1 MGLSYL
7 FFPGCSYET
16 AAGYRESAEAVCRAV
31 EVELKELP
39 EWNCCGASAV
49 FSLDRAE
56 GVWLAARLA
65 ALAGREGKLEIVS
78 GCNGCISALKKG
90 KKLLLQDKGLMEQV
104 RVRLKKENLKLD
116 PADIKDLRVRHLL
129 EIFVQDVPV
138 QFWAKERPKPKF
150 KVAPYY
156 GCLFSRPDGEI
167 DDNEHPILLESFI
180 SLLGLDVVE
189 HSMGTACCGASHS
202 LPHKAAVSVLVERI
216 IRGIQ
221 TNNADLATVICPL
234 CQFNLDS
241 IQANFDLP
249 PLPILYFT
257 QVAGLGMGLPVSS
270 LGLNKLLVPLKEA

>member
-16 AAGYRESAEAVCRAV
+16 AAGYRESTESVCLAVN
-31 EVELKELP
+31 VELKEIP
-39 EWNCCGASAV
+39 GWNCCGASAV
-49 FSLDRAE
+49 FSLDRTQGA
-56 GVWLAARLA
+56 WLAARVA
-65 ALAGREGKLEIVS
+65 ALAKREGSLEIVS
-78 GCNGCISALKKG
+78 GCNGCISAMKKG
-90 KKLLLQDKGLMEQV
+90 KKLLHKDQELLEQV
-104 RVRLKKENLKLD
+104 NQRLKEENLQLD
-116 PADIKDLRVRHLL
+116 LADVNNLKIRHLL
-129 EIFVQDVPV
+129 EIFVQDVPA
-138 QFWAKERPKPKF
+138 QSWKKGSSEKKF

-221 TNNADLATVICPL
+221 IKNADLATVICPL

-241 IQANFDLP
+241 IQTNFDLP

-257 QVAGLGMGLPVSS
+257 QIAGLGMGLPVSS
-270 LGLNKLLVPLKEA
+270 LGLNKLLVPFQEA

>member
-16 AAGYRESAEAVCRAV
+16 AAGYRESAEAVCSAV
-31 EVELKELP
+31 EVELEEIP

-65 ALAGREGKLEIVS
+65 ALAGRLGRLEIVS

-90 KKLLLQDKGLMEQV
+90 KKILLRDKGLLEQV
-104 RVRLKKENLKLD
+104 RERLKKESLKLD
-116 PADIKDLRVRHLL
+116 QADIKELRVRHLL
-129 EIFVQDVPV
+129 EVFVHDVPA
-138 QFWAKERPKPKF
+138 QSWAKGSFHCKF
-150 KVAPYY
+150 RVAPYY

-167 DDNEHPILLESFI
+167 DDTEHPMLLESFI
-180 SLLGLDVVE
+180 RLLGLDVVE

-202 LPHKAAVSVLVERI
+202 LPHKTAVSGLVERV

-221 TNNADLATVICPL
+221 IKNADLAAVICPL

-270 LGLNKLLVPLKEA
+270 LGLNKLLVPLKEG